1 MRSMPFADATAR
13 TAWTT
18 DMEPA
23 RADSDSQH
31 TAAALLELTQQLLR
45 EVHPQRRADHGLTLD
60 SSFEKDIGL
69 DSLARVEL
77 IARVEKHFQL
87 ALPERTFAE
96 VETPRDL
103 LRALRGAQAP
113 VPTTAAAAAVAAP
126 APVAGNIPDAA
137 QTLLEVLDW
146 HVAHHPGRPHIQLYE
161 EQGDGDVI
169 SYRQL
174 HKRALRVAAG
184 LQQRSLQ
191 GGEPVAIMLPS
202 GPAYFYSFFGVLMA
216 GGIPVPIYPPARPA
230 QLEDHMR
237 RHVRILNNCRAH
249 TLITVSEAQ
258 RLARLLRSQVPSLR
272 HIVSAEELLE
282 STSPAVLP
290 TPAADDSAFIQYTS
304 GSTGSPKGVVLSHA
318 NLLANIRAMGQA
330 VEASAQDVFVS
341 WLPLYH
347 DMGLIGAWLGSLYY
361 AALLVVMSPLSFLA
375 RPERWLW
382 AIHRYRGTLS
392 AAPNFGYE
400 YCLRRLQDEDLQGLD
415 LGSWRAAFNGAE
427 AVSPDTL
434 DAFGARFAA
443 YGFRA
448 DAMMPVYGLAE
459 ASVGLAFPPL
469 ARGPLIDRVERDT
482 FMRSGHAE
490 PAAADNGNALRFV
503 SSGPPLAGHELR
515 VVDTAGHEL
524 PERHEGRL
532 EFRGPSSTSG
542 YYRDAVRTRQLFHDG
557 WLDTGDL
564 AYMANGELYI
574 TGRIKDI
581 IIRAGRNIYPHEL
594 EAAVGNIAG
603 VRNGRVAVFGST
615 DPRTGTERLIVLAET
630 RSEDSA
636 ERERLRGEINTLAS
650 DLVGAPPDEVVLAP
664 PGTVLKT
671 SSGKIRRAASRER
684 FEQGD
689 IGKRPRS
696 VPWQVARVAL
706 AGTLPQLRRS
716 LRSAAA
722 LLYAGY
728 CWSLYTLLAPVVWLG
743 VTLLPRITQ
752 RWAVMRACVRILEKA
767 TATPVRVNGLQHI
780 PAPGQPCVL
789 VANHASYLDGY
800 TLVSRLPGHFRFI
813 AKAELADRFLI
824 RLPLQRI
831 HTEFVQR
838 FETGKGVRD
847 TQHFAELL
855 RAGHQLLFFPEGTFT
870 RVPGL
875 RPFYL
880 GAFTA
885 AAQAAVPVIPVAI
898 RGTRSLLRSGSWFPH
913 RGAISIEI
921 GAPLDP
927 REAAAAAGA
936 DAWRVAIALRDQCR
950 SFILRHCGEPDL
962 AGAGLTDNH
971 EGTRRKTK
979 RKKAVEATP
988 KGKSHGESRN
998 SE

>member
-1 MRSMPFADATAR
+1 MRTMPLADATAR
-13 TAWTT
+13 TAWMI

-23 RADSDSQH
+23 RADSESQH
-31 TAAALLELTQQLLR
+31 TADALLKLTQQLLR
-45 EVHPQRRADHGLTLD
+45 EVHPRRRADQSITLD

-77 IARVEKHFQL
+77 IARVEKHFGL

-103 LRALRGAQAP
+103 LRALLGAQAP
-113 VPTTAAAAAVAAP
+113 RRAAAATREVVARPSVPSAAP
-126 APVAGNIPDAA
+126 ATA
-137 QTLLEVLDW
+137 QTLIEVLDW
-146 HVAHHPGRPHIQLYE
+146 HVAEHPDRAHIQLYE
-161 EQGDGDVI
+161 DQGDGDVI

-174 HKRALRVAAG
+174 HDRALRVAAG
-184 LQQRSLQ
+184 LQQRGLQ
-191 GGEPVAIMLPS
+191 AGEPVSIMLPS
-202 GPAYFYSFFGVLMA
+202 GPAYFYSFFGILMA
-216 GGIPVPIYPPARPA
+216 GGVPVPIYPPARPA

-237 RHVRILNNCRAH
+237 RHVRILDNCRAQ
-249 TLITVSEAQ
+249 TLITVSEAK
-258 RLARLLRSQVPSLR
+258 RVARLLRSQVPSLR
-272 HIVSAEELLE
+272 HIVSAEELSE
-282 STSPAVLP
+282 TTTSAVLP
-290 TPAADDSAFIQYTS
+290 TPAAGDSAFIQYTS
-304 GSTGSPKGVVLSHA
+304 GSTGSPKGVVLTHA

-382 AIHRYRGTLS
+382 AIHRYHGTLS

-415 LGSWRAAFNGAE
+415 LSSWRAAFNGAE

-434 DAFGARFAA
+434 DEFGARFGA

-459 ASVGLAFPPL
+459 SSVGLAFPPL

-482 FMRSGHAE
+482 FMRSGRAV

-524 PERHEGRL
+524 PERQEGRL

-542 YYRDAVRTRQLFHDG
+542 YYRDAGKTRQLFHDG

-594 EAAVGNIAG
+594 EAAVGNIAA

-615 DPRTGTERLIVLAET
+615 DSRTGTERLIVLAET
-630 RSEDSA
+630 RSEDTA
-636 ERERLRGEINTLAS
+636 EHERLRAEINTLAS
-650 DLVGAPPDEVVLAP
+650 DLIGAPPDEVVLAP

-684 FEQGD
+684 FEKGD

-696 VPWQVARVAL
+696 VPWQVVRLAL

-716 LRSAAA
+716 LRYAGAA
-722 LLYAGY
+722 LYAAY
-728 CWSLYTLLAPVVWLG
+728 CWSLYALLSPLVWFG

-752 RWAVMRACVRILEKA
+752 RWALMRACVRVLEKA

-780 PAPGQPCVL
+780 PAPGQSCVL

-813 AKAELADRFLI
+813 AKAELADKFLI

-831 HTEFVQR
+831 HTEFVER
-838 FETGKGVRD
+838 FETSKGVQD
-847 TQHFAELL
+847 THHFARVL

-880 GAFTA
+880 GAFTV

-898 RGTRSLLRSGSWFPH
+898 RGTRSILRSGSWFPH
-913 RGAISIEI
+913 RGTISIEI

-927 REAAAAAGA
+927 RELGAQTGA
-936 DAWRVAIALRDQCR
+936 DSWSVAIALRDRCR
-950 SFILRHCGEPDL
+950 AFILRHCGEPDL
-962 AGAGLTDNH
+962 AEGAD
-971 EGTRRKTK
+971 
-979 RKKAVEATP
+979 
-988 KGKSHGESRN
+988 
-998 SE
+998 